1 MNELKPLVNHLEKA
15 IDSIC
20 ESYDDTKFID
30 NLESAAL
37 PNKRA
42 VIFAFE
48 KIAPIIYLG
57 FYSTRPLSRHNLRY
71 AISENVYPAFETL
84 TEQIHRA
91 VTYEAARGR
100 MPNPKPHFAEEASL
114 KLFQCLPE
122 LREMLNEDALAAYQ
136 HDPAARSV
144 EEVVFS
150 YPSLVAITA
159 HRVAHLLHRQ
169 GVPLIPRIISEYAHS
184 RTGIDMN
191 PGAKIGRRIFIDHGT
206 GIVIGETAE
215 LGDDIKIYQG
225 VTLGALSGKRAPNAP
240 RNHGKRHPT
249 IGDRVTIYS
258 GATILGG
265 DTVIGSDSIIGGNV
279 WLVRSVA
286 PDSKIFGRPRPEIPA
301 SEVVARADIKDLEN
315 L

>member
-1 MNELKPLVNHLEKA
+1 MSEQQKPPNALEDA

-20 ESYDDTKFID
+20 NSYDDTKFID

-100 MPNPKPHFAEEASL
+100 MATPNNQFAEQAAL
-114 KLFQCLPE
+114 RLFKCLPE
-122 LREMLNEDALAAYQ
+122 LRAMLNEDALAAYQ

-159 HRVAHLLHRQ
+159 HRVAHLLHRS
-169 GVPLIPRIISEYAHS
+169 GVPLIPRIIAEYAHS
-184 RTGIDMN
+184 RTGIDIN

-215 LGDDIKIYQG
+215 LGDDIKVYQG
-225 VTLGALSGKRAPNAP
+225 VTLGALSGNRTINAP
-240 RNHGKRHPT
+240 RSHDKRHPT
-249 IGDRVTIYS
+249 IEDRVTIYS

-265 DTVIGSDSIIGGNV
+265 DTVIGSDSVIGGNV

-286 PDSKIFGRPRPEIPA
+286 PASKIFGRPRPEIPA
-301 SEVVARADIKDLEN
+301 EQVLANEHSSESNDL
-315 L
+315 